1 MDPDHA
7 AHGASD
13 ELIDQPFVQTLGPNC
28 EIIAEYECIDMFQA
42 TIKRNR
48 LLGEGKIARVII
60 RKVPWSDAI
69 PF

>member
-7 AHGASD
+7 AHGD
-13 ELIDQPFVQTLGPNC
+13 KELVDQPFVQTLGDNC
-28 EIIAEYECIDMFQA
+28 EIIAEYECIDMYQA

-48 LLGEGKIARVII
+48 LLGEGKIARIVI
-60 RKVPWSDAI
+60 RKVLWSDAI